1 MKTKRNKTAC
11 ITGATSGIGAAYAED
26 FAKQGYNLI
35 ITGRRANKINQ
46 FAAYLTQTYK
56 VKVKVILA
64 DFSEFEAVELL
75 ASQIKNMPDLEVLVN
90 NAGYGSE
97 GYFHEGKSSAELA
110 KLQVSDSTAIKL
122 CHAVIPNMIK
132 AGKGIIINVSSIS
145 ACFPVPGAAMYS
157 ATRAFLLS
165 FTESL
170 HLELAGTGVKVQV
183 ICPGTT
189 QTDFHEKL
197 GFDPKDYYKNRG
209 FIKALTA
216 RQVIKASLTNLK
228 KDKVICIPGGIN
240 YFAWVVFK
248 LIPRKLTYKIV
259 QLMIKKRQEFK
270 RLEKSSDR
278 VKTKQTVNPLLV
290 F

>member
-1 MKTKRNKTAC
+1 MKTNRDKTAC
-11 ITGATSGIGAAYAED
+11 ITGATSGIGAAYAEA
-26 FAKQGYNLI
+26 FAKQGYNLL
-35 ITGRRANKINQ
+35 ITGRRADKINQ
-46 FAAYLTQTYK
+46 FATCLRDLYQ
-56 VKVKVILA
+56 VKVEVVLA
-64 DFSEFEAVELL
+64 DFSDEWIIDLL
-75 ASQIKNMPDLEVLVN
+75 ARKIKNMTEIEILVN

-97 GYFHEGKSSAELA
+97 GYFHEGKPEAEIA
-110 KLQVSDSTAIKL
+110 KLRVSDSAAIKL

-132 AGKGIIINVSSIS
+132 AGEGIIINVSSIS
-145 ACFPVPGAAMYS
+145 ACFPAPGAAMYS

-189 QTDFHEKL
+189 QTDFHEKI

-209 FIKALTA
+209 LVKALTTE
-216 RQVIKASLTNLK
+216 QVIKASFTNLRK
-228 KDKVICIPGGIN
+228 NKVICIPGGFN
-240 YFAWVVFK
+240 YFTWVVFK

-270 RLEKSSDR
+270 RIAKSP
-278 VKTKQTVNPLLV
+278 VQTAKKQSLNPSIVL
-290 F
+290 